1 MISLCSEKREIPSI
15 IGRDFCGGLLFSGG
29 GSSSVLGMFF
39 EVGLAAFF
47 FGERAL
53 FFGFRFAE
61 ADGEEKAMN
70 AFFVALFEEKR

>member
-1 MISLCSEKREIPSI
+1 M
-15 IGRDFCGGLLFSGG
+15 
-29 GSSSVLGMFF
+29 LGMFF

-61 ADGEEKAMN
+61 ADGEEKAVN
-70 AFFVALFEEKR
+70 AFFIALFEEKR

>member
-1 MISLCSEKREIPSI
+1 
-15 IGRDFCGGLLFSGG
+15 
-29 GSSSVLGMFF
+29 MFF

-47 FGERAL
+47 LGKV
-53 FFGFRFAE
+53 FFWRFRFAE